1 MIIEPFNKCLK
12 KHNFKYFSFNSITST
27 MDKARIK
34 IDTINENWSYLKN
47 RILSEIASHYW
58 GKDAFYNILV
68 LEDSQFQ
75 IAHDN
80 LYEAKQLID

>member
-1 MIIEPFNKCLK
+1 MAMNNKMIAVD
-12 KHNFKYFSFNSITST
+12 NFVNWLSSSDGKLDIS
-27 MDKARIK
+27 
-34 IDTINENWSYLKN
+34 IDTINENWPYLKN

-75 IAHDN
+75 VAHDN